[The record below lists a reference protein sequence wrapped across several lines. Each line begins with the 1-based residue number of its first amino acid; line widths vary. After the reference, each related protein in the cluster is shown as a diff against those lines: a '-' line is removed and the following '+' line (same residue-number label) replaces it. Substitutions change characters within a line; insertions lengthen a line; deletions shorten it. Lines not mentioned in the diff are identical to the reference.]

1 MWTPEHRL
9 PADRSSLRYPSDLT
23 EAEMRRPVIVSAD
36 QVRSGDHFHELRE
49 EVGRSASGQAA
60 IVVSQPIV
68 ASRLITVGN
77 THGADVNRTGKQGI
91 CASFD
96 GRLSMRALVESEYC
110 VSTVC
115 ATVVYFLTSARMA

>member
-60 IVVSQPIV
+60 IVVSQPIIE
-68 ASRLITVGN
+68 REI
-77 THGADVNRTGKQGI
+77 ADHCDPSCCCLAERKSQ
-91 CASFD
+91 
-96 GRLSMRALVESEYC
+96 LQRAE
-110 VSTVC
+110 
-115 ATVVYFLTSARMA
+115 AKP